1 MAIDSDLDRRFLEAA
16 DGLPGLLSH
25 RPMMGGTCFFL
36 NGNMLGGADRTATG
50 GRFMF
55 RVGKDREQEA
65 LSRPGASIVTAG
77 SKRMGG
83 MIFVAESDCDGLS
96 LREWIGLAISFVQ
109 PMPPK

>member
-1 MAIDSDLDRRFLEAA
+1 VAIDTDLNRRFLEAA
-16 DGLPGLLSH
+16 DGLPGLSH

-36 NGNMLGGADRTATG
+36 NGNMLGGADRTDDG

-65 LSRPGASIVTAG
+65 LARPGASIVMAG
-77 SKRMGG
+77 NKRMGG
-83 MIFVAESDCDGLS
+83 MIFVAETDCDGSALK
-96 LREWIGLAISFVQ
+96 EWIRLANSFVQ